1 MKSTAMLLA
10 AAAAAVGVSAASTA
24 DAAGRRE
31 SFRAVQSRPT
41 IVPAPS
47 GGNVVLYSQLA
58 NSTTAGALSS
68 QFSSSSGAPYDSE
81 GADDFVVPAA
91 GWRIATAEFGAFIGN
106 TTTGPYPTTA
116 NVRVYTNNA
125 GVPSTTVVCNYPA
138 AAVAYN
144 GTTQIA
150 TVVLPTVCDL
160 TTAGTYWI
168 SYQPIYDFGASG
180 GDYYWNLATPQ
191 AGAIGQWRNPGD
203 GFASGCAD
211 WSPNTSCGFTQPD
224 YAFRL
229 SGVVLPV
236 SLQSF
241 SID

>member
-1 MKSTAMLLA
+1 MLLA
-10 AAAAAVGVSAASTA
+10 AAAAAVGVAAAPTA

-41 IVPAPS
+41 TVPPAPN
-47 GGNVVLYSQLA
+47 GNIVLYDQLPSA
-58 NSTTAGALSS
+58 SPSGALSA

-91 GWRIATAEFGAFIGN
+91 GWRIATAEFAAFPGDK
-106 TTTGPYPTTA
+106 TTGAYPTTA
-116 NVRVYTNNA
+116 NVRVYSNSA

-138 AAVAYN
+138 ATVAYD
-144 GTTQIA
+144 GKAQIA

-160 TTAGTYWI
+160 TTPGTYWI
-168 SYQPIYDFGASG
+168 SYQPIYDFIASG

-191 AGAIGQWRNPGD
+191 AGVIGQWRNPGD
-203 GFASGCAD
+203 GFESGCVD
-211 WSPNTSCGFTQPD
+211 WSPNTSCGFTLPD